1 MERHPH
7 EAAELERKPQKQG
20 ETKVKTRFCLDF
32 VEGLKEPDGQL
43 VS

>member
-32 VEGLKEPDGQL
+32 GRRIERTRRPVG
-43 VS
+43 